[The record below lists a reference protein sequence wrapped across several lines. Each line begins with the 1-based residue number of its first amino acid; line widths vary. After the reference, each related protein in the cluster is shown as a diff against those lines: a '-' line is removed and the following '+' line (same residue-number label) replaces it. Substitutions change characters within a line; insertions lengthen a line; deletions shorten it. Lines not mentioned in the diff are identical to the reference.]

1 MRSDNENV
9 QERRQFNAALVWAL
23 LGCGGW
29 AGLASPAH
37 ALSLSEGD
45 AAAGVRAALE
55 KGAASAVALLGRNDG
70 FLANPRARIPLP
82 GVLKDAAK
90 LLKVAGQQRRVDELV
105 TAMNRAAEA
114 AVPAGKTVLVDAV
127 RALTVTDALAIVR
140 GGDNSVTN
148 FFASKTRSPLTD
160 QFLPIVTQAT
170 EKVQL
175 AERYNTLAAKATS
188 LGLIKGDNTN
198 VQQHVTAKS
207 LDALFL
213 FIGDEEK
220 KLRANPAQ
228 AGTAL
233 LRRVFGG

>member
-1 MRSDNENV
+1 MRANDRDF
-9 QERRQFNAALVWAL
+9 QERRQFSAVAAWAALGAGAWAM
-23 LGCGGW
+23 
-29 AGLASPAH
+29 PAH

-55 KGAASAVALLGRNDG
+55 KGASSAVALLGRNDG

-82 GVLKDAAK
+82 GVLNDVAK
-90 LLKVAGQQRRVDELV
+90 LLKLAGQQRRVDELI

-114 AVPAGKTVLVDAV
+114 AVPAGKAVLVEAV
-127 RALTVTDALAIVR
+127 RALTVNDALAIVR
-140 GGDNSVTN
+140 GGETSVTE
-148 FFASKTRSPLTD
+148 FFASKTRSPLAEK
-160 QFLPIVTQAT
+160 FLPIVTRAT

-175 AERYNTLAAKATS
+175 AARYNALAGKATS
-188 LGLIKGDNTN
+188 LGLIKGDDTD
-198 VQQHVTAKS
+198 VQHHVTAKS

-213 FIGDEEK
+213 FIGEEEK

>member
-1 MRSDNENV
+1 MRAVERDLE
-9 QERRQFNAALVWAL
+9 ERRQFSVALVWAV
-23 LGCGGW
+23 LGAG
-29 AGLASPAH
+29 GLASPAY

-45 AAAGVRAALE
+45 AVAGVRAALE
-55 KGAASAVALLGRNDG
+55 KGAVAAVSLLGRNDG

-82 GVLKDAAK
+82 GVLNDVAK
-90 LLKVAGQQRRVDELV
+90 LLKLAGQQRRVDELV

-114 AVPAGKTVLVDAV
+114 AMPAGKAVLVDAV
-127 RALTVTDALAIVR
+127 RALSVTDALAIVR
-140 GGDNSVTN
+140 GGDTSVTD
-148 FFASKTRSPLTD
+148 FFAGKTRSTLTD
-160 QFLPIVTQAT
+160 RFLPIVTKAT

-175 AERYNTLAAKATS
+175 AERYNSLAAKATS
-188 LGLIKGDNTN
+188 LGLIKGSDTD
-198 VQQHVTAKS
+198 VQHHVTAKS

-233 LRRVFGG
+233 LRRVFGS

>member
-1 MRSDNENV
+1 MNAM
-9 QERRQFNAALVWAL
+9 QAQFLERRQFSAALL
-23 LGCGGW
+23 LAAWGGGW
-29 AGLASPAH
+29 AGPAH

-55 KGAASAVALLGRNDG
+55 KGASSAVSLLGSNDG

-82 GVLKDAAK
+82 GVLNDVAK
-90 LLKVAGQQRRVDELV
+90 LLKLAGQQRRVDELV

-140 GGDNSVTN
+140 GGETSVTD
-148 FFASKTRSPLTD
+148 FFAGKTRSSLAEK
-160 QFLPIVTQAT
+160 FLPIVTKAT

-175 AERYNTLAAKATS
+175 AERYNSLAGKATS
-188 LGLIKGDNTN
+188 LGLIKGDDTD
-198 VQQHVTAKS
+198 VQHHVTAKS

-213 FIGDEEK
+213 FIGEEEK

>member
-1 MRSDNENV
+1 MNSDNVNV
-9 QERRQFNAALVWAL
+9 EERRQFNAALVWAV

-29 AGLASPAH
+29 AAPAH

-82 GVLKDAAK
+82 GVLNDVAK

-114 AVPAGKTVLVDAV
+114 AVPAGKTVLVNAV
-127 RALTVTDALAIVR
+127 RALTVTDALSIVR

-148 FFASKTRSPLTD
+148 FFASKTRNPLTD
-160 QFLPIVTQAT
+160 EFLPIVTKAT

-175 AERYNTLAAKATS
+175 AERYNSLAAKATG
-188 LGLIKGDNTN
+188 LGLIKGSDTD
-198 VQQHVTAKS
+198 VQHHVTTKA